1 MNKFNI
7 DELTNYLEELDKL
20 RVDSYIL
27 YEDYELSDN
36 LKQQVA
42 NLLRKYSLLELL
54 IIKTTTN
61 SIVVKFDI
69 EDELKRRVEDA
80 RKNND

>member
-1 MNKFNI
+1 MNKFNLE
-7 DELTNYLEELDKL
+7 ELTNYLEELDRL
-20 RVDSYIL
+20 RVDTYTL

>member
-1 MNKFNI
+1 MNKFNLE
-7 DELTNYLEELDKL
+7 ELTNYLEELDKL

-27 YEDYELSDN
+27 YEDYELTDK

-42 NLLRKYSLLELL
+42 NLLRKYSILDLL

-61 SIVVKFDI
+61 SLVVKFDI
-69 EDELKRRVEDA
+69 EDELKRRIEDA

>member
-7 DELTNYLEELDKL
+7 DELTNYLEELGKL
-20 RVDSYIL
+20 RVDSYTL

-42 NLLRKYSLLELL
+42 NLFRKYSLLELL

>member
-80 RKNND
+80 RKNNN

>member
-1 MNKFNI
+1 MNKMNLE
-7 DELTNYLEELDKL
+7 ELTNYLEELDKL
-20 RVDSYIL
+20 RVDSYTL
-27 YEDYELSDN
+27 YEDYELTN
-36 LKQQVA
+36 KLKQQVA
-42 NLLRKYSLLELL
+42 NLLRKYSILDLL

>member
-7 DELTNYLEELDKL
+7 DELTNYLEELGKL
-20 RVDSYIL
+20 RVDSYTL